1 MCLLFI
7 PRREYQTLIL
17 QACQQVSDQRHYL
30 TVNFLAKLFWWFIG
44 CIICQQVVLF
54 LTGIFLTLFFSCW
67 ILSFLSNNSSALDL
81 RFSWVLPHCSF
92 IMPSLSLE
100 QSRFHK
106 GIVSVL
112 LTSTS
117 SFILPWSG
125 ELLTSF
131 SIASSLQPL

>member
-1 MCLLFI
+1 MRLPFI
-7 PRREYQTLIL
+7 PRREYPTPIL
-17 QACQQVSDQRHYL
+17 QVRQRVSDQRHYL
-30 TVNFLAKLFWWFIG
+30 TLNFLAELFWWFIG

-54 LTGIFLTLFFSCW
+54 LPGIFQTLFFSRW
-67 ILSFLSNNSSALDL
+67 ILSSLSNNSSALDL

-92 IMPSLSLE
+92 IMPSLGLE

-106 GIVSVL
+106 GIISAL